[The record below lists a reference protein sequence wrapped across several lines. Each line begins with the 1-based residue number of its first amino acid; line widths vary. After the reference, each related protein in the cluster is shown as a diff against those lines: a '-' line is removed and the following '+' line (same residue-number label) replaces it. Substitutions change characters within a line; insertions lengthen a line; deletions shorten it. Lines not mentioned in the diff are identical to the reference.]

1 MKKVVFV
8 FYLLAGIIISGCAST
23 TMQSYRGAGGKETI
37 CTEQGDSLGHI
48 AVLPEMAW
56 RDDQKEPGSRQQMAL
71 EEIDRAF
78 REISCGSI
86 ASPGGIREVAE
97 WSGRPESELLQTFSD
112 EGVDTI
118 ILLRMEELTPRVYLT
133 YSLPFLW
140 ASASEA
146 DFRIRA
152 LSVKSGEVLMDT
164 RVKRSTGG
172 PFHLRPAEWAR
183 LELYAALKKIMEP
196 MR

>member
-23 TMQSYRGAGGKETI
+23 TMQSYRAGGKETI
-37 CTEQGDSLGHI
+37 CTGRGDLLGHI

-56 RDDQKEPGSRQQMAL
+56 RNDQKEPNIRQQMAL
-71 EEIDRAF
+71 EEIAQAF
-78 REISCGSI
+78 REIPCGSI
-86 ASPGGIREVAE
+86 APPGGIRDVAK
-97 WSGRPESELLQTFSD
+97 WSNRPESELLQTFSA

-118 ILLRMEELTPRVYLT
+118 ILLRIEELTPRVYFT

-183 LELYAALKKIMEP
+183 VELYTALKKIMEP
-196 MR
+196 RR

>member
-1 MKKVVFV
+1 MKRYGFI
-8 FYLLAGIIISGCAST
+8 FYLLAGILLSGCAG
-23 TMQSYRGAGGKETI
+23 TMMQTYRAGGQERI
-37 CTEQGDSLGHI
+37 CSEPGVSLGHI

-56 RDDQKEPGSRQQMAL
+56 RDDQKEPEKRQQMAL
-71 EEIDRAF
+71 EEIERAF
-78 REISCGSI
+78 GEIPCGSI
-86 ASPGGIREVAE
+86 APPGGIRGVAK
-97 WSGRPESELLQTFSD
+97 WSDRPEAELLQAFSR

-118 ILLRMEELTPRVYLT
+118 ILVRIEELTPRVHLT

-140 ASASEA
+140 GSASEA

-152 LSVKSGEVLMDT
+152 LSVRSGAVLADM

-183 LELYAALKKIMEP
+183 LELYAALKNILGP
-196 MR
+196 TR